1 MVEKIENF
9 FKEKDRFAKLLGF
22 EIVEFSKGY
31 TKVKAT
37 IKDEYLNAADV
48 VHGGFLFSLA
58 DYAFALSSNSH
69 NNLSL
74 AINANIMFQK
84 AVSKGKLTAIAKEL
98 TKSKKIATYEVKIY
112 DEDANLIA
120 SFCGTVYRKGT
131 KIVDN
136 YIS

>member
-31 TKVKAT
+31 AKVQAD
-37 IKDEYLNAADV
+37 IKDEYLNGADV

-74 AINANIMFQK
+74 AISANIMFQK
-84 AVSKGKLTAIAKEL
+84 AVSKGKLTAVAKEL
-98 TKSKKIATYEVKIY
+98 TNSKKIATYEVKIL
-112 DEDANLIA
+112 DEEANLIA
-120 SFCGTVYRKGT
+120 SFCGTVYRKGME
-131 KIVDN
+131 IV
-136 YIS
+136 IP

>member
-9 FKEKDRFAKLLGF
+9 FEEKDRFAKLLGF

-31 TKVKAT
+31 AKVQAD
-37 IKDEYLNAADV
+37 IKDEYLNGADI

-69 NNLSL
+69 NNFSL

-84 AVSKGKLTAIAKEL
+84 AISKGKLTAVAKEL
-98 TKSKKIATYEVKIY
+98 TRSKKIATYEVKIF
-112 DEDANLIA
+112 DENTNLIA
-120 SFCGTVYRKGT
+120 SFCGTVYRKD
-131 KIVDN
+131 KKVIV
-136 YIS
+136 S